1 MGFRTGQAW
10 KGRLN
15 RWGYPA
21 MASES
26 NTPSD
31 GRPLSPRHRPSIGEL
46 GRDTTEMDLW
56 DLDEA
61 PPSAAPLKKRPMGG
75 DGPAVVEQGVEPID
89 GEDPPKLTRPSP
101 IKRNLPS
108 RSSFRVTAGSTVV
121 GGSDFEDLE
130 EWVDEPLAPAEQA
143 SVAEVSEPGPAA
155 PGPVM
160 EDEGNPA
167 PVGEMEEDVSVPEA
181 AGGMDE
187 GGRGD
192 AGPSPE
198 VAVAASPVD
207 RAAGFRL
214 PRLAL
219 SRLERVGLA
228 TFVVLMVGGG
238 VFFLAQSIHRL
249 PQEPPQLGKQDFPV
263 MGRVVRV
270 DSVVSYWRE
279 PQGEDVARRGTVLIP
294 AVEVKLGR
302 GAGAIRVFFNDEEGK
317 RVGDPINR
325 EVGDGGTV
333 KLAATAGFEEFSMH
347 AAYRTGESKP
357 WTIELFEGPSV
368 NAPGADF
375 EKLLEI
381 PISSE
386 RR

>member
-1 MGFRTGQAW
+1 
-10 KGRLN
+10 
-15 RWGYPA
+15 

-46 GRDTTEMDLW
+46 VRDTTEMDLW

-75 DGPAVVEQGVEPID
+75 DGPAATEKGVEKGVEPID
-89 GEDPPKLTRPSP
+89 GEDALKLTRPSP

-121 GGSDFEDLE
+121 GGSDVEADFEDLE
-130 EWVDEPLAPAEQA
+130 QWVDEPLAPAEQA
-143 SVAEVSEPGPAA
+143 EVAGVAGVAEVSEPGPAEA
-155 PGPVM
+155 GPMMV
-160 EDEGNPA
+160 DERNPA
-167 PVGEMEEDVSVPEA
+167 PVGEMEEKEDVSVPEA
-181 AGGMDE
+181 AGGMDG

-192 AGPSPE
+192 AGSSSA
-198 VAVAASPVD
+198 VAGGAASPVD

-219 SRLERVGLA
+219 SRLERVGLV

-249 PQEPPQLGKQDFPV
+249 PQEPPQLRKQDFPV

-294 AVEVKLGR
+294 AVEVKLGG
-302 GAGAIRVFFNDEEGK
+302 GAGAIRVFFNDQEGK

>member
-1 MGFRTGQAW
+1 
-10 KGRLN
+10 
-15 RWGYPA
+15 
-21 MASES
+21 
-26 NTPSD
+26 
-31 GRPLSPRHRPSIGEL
+31 
-46 GRDTTEMDLW
+46 
-56 DLDEA
+56 
-61 PPSAAPLKKRPMGG
+61 
-75 DGPAVVEQGVEPID
+75 
-89 GEDPPKLTRPSP
+89 
-101 IKRNLPS
+101 
-108 RSSFRVTAGSTVV
+108 VTAGSTVV
-121 GGSDFEDLE
+121 GGSDVEADFEDLE
-130 EWVDEPLAPAEQA
+130 QWVDEPLAPAEQA
-143 SVAEVSEPGPAA
+143 GVAGVAEVSEPGPAEA
-155 PGPVM
+155 GPMMV
-160 EDEGNPA
+160 DERNPA
-167 PVGEMEEDVSVPEA
+167 PVGEMEEKEDVSVPEA
-181 AGGMDE
+181 AGGMDG

-192 AGPSPE
+192 AGSSSAVAVA

-219 SRLERVGLA
+219 SRLERVGLV

-249 PQEPPQLGKQDFPV
+249 PQEPPQLRKQDFPV

-294 AVEVKLGR
+294 AVEVKLGG
-302 GAGAIRVFFNDEEGK
+302 GAGAIRVFFNDQEGK